1 MADRS
6 WLGQPTALESDHFAR
21 RVTQQIQFLTL
32 APAAGAAALPAPL
45 AGRADPRRI
54 AAWRNAARRCI
65 LRTVADPDIR
75 RSLARLPLFQA
86 APEAALER
94 LAAAARPLRL
104 AEGEVLFR
112 RGDPG
117 EGLVVVLDGLV
128 RLHVSTEA
136 GRELTLGLVG
146 PGEPIGEIALID
158 GGARSADATAL
169 TPLRALLLRHA
180 DAAAVIAADATLA
193 GALLRTLAARLRRTT
208 EQTEAVGL
216 RSLPARVAMALVQ
229 LAAADP
235 SGLVRLPQGQIAALV
250 AATRPKVN
258 AVLGDFRA
266 RGLVEPHRAGLRLVD
281 GAALRAVGAG
291 G

>member
-1 MADRS
+1 MLRIV
-6 WLGQPTALESDHFAR
+6 SDPE
-21 RVTQQIQFLTL
+21 T
-32 APAAGAAALPAPL
+32 
-45 AGRADPRRI
+45 
-54 AAWRNAARRCI
+54 
-65 LRTVADPDIR
+65 R
-75 RSLARLPLFQA
+75 RSLARLPLFQGV
-86 APEAALER
+86 PEGALNR
-94 LAAAARPLRL
+94 LAMAARPLRL
-104 AEGEVLFR
+104 AEGAVLFR

-117 EGLVVVLDGLV
+117 EGLVILLDGLV

-169 TPLRALLLRHA
+169 TPLRGLLLRHA
-180 DAAAVIAADATLA
+180 DAAAIIAEDAAVA

-216 RSLPARVAMALVQ
+216 RPLPARVATALVQ

-266 RGLVEPHRAGLRLVD
+266 RGLIEPHRAGLRLLD
-281 GAALRAVGAG
+281 IEGLRALGAG

>member
-1 MADRS
+1 M
-6 WLGQPTALESDHFAR
+6 
-21 RVTQQIQFLTL
+21 
-32 APAAGAAALPAPL
+32 
-45 AGRADPRRI
+45 RRI
-54 AAWRNAARRCI
+54 
-65 LRTVADPDIR
+65 VSDPETR
-75 RSLARLPLFQA
+75 RSLARLPLFQGV
-86 APEAALER
+86 PEGALNR
-94 LAAAARPLRL
+94 LAMAARPLRL
-104 AEGEVLFR
+104 AEGAVLFR

-117 EGLVVVLDGLV
+117 EGLVILLDGLV

-169 TPLRALLLRHA
+169 TPL
-180 DAAAVIAADATLA
+180 
-193 GALLRTLAARLRRTT
+193 
-208 EQTEAVGL
+208 
-216 RSLPARVAMALVQ
+216 PARVATALVP

-266 RGLVEPHRAGLRLVD
+266 RGLIEPHRAGLRLLD
-281 GAALRAVGAG
+281 IEGLRALGAG